1 MSYKLFTQRVGLIG
15 VTNLLVGF
23 SGIILLPIL
32 TKTLSIHDYGA
43 WVQVIVTLGLASS
56 IAILGLNGAMVRF
69 LPGGSKGAQR
79 DMFFS
84 MICIV
89 FIVGLIISVA
99 MILMPGIIAQIVG
112 NEKIVPILALIV
124 PVYCVN
130 LMFLTFF
137 MAIGQMKRYSLFL
150 LLQTYGDVLL
160 VAYLV
165 QYGVIGAVSAI
176 LFVRIALFV
185 LMSWYVIKELGFSI
199 PTFSRTREHLN
210 YSVPLIPTGFSG
222 WVVSSSDRYLI
233 LFFLGLSYVGIYSP
247 GYALGTIIFMFL
259 TPILAVLTPTIS
271 KLYEEDKR
279 DEARQYLSYAL
290 KYFLALAIPSVMG
303 LTILSK
309 QMLIILTTG
318 EIAAQGY
325 PITPFVALGVL
336 FYGVSGIN
344 GQVLML
350 AKKTRIIGAT
360 AMSAAF
366 ANFIL
371 NIIFIPQIGIVGAAF
386 TTLITYALMT
396 AIITYF
402 SSKYFT
408 LGIDWTFILK
418 SIAASV
424 VMSIV
429 ILRSSPV
436 KTIEVLFTI
445 AFGAGIYF
453 CALYL
458 LKGFRKEEIEFFREM
473 LKI

>member
-32 TKTLSIHDYGA
+32 TKTLSIHDYGT
-43 WVQVIVTLGLASS
+43 WVQVIVTLGLMSS
-56 IAILGLNGAMVRF
+56 IATLGLNGAMVRF
-69 LPGGSKGAQR
+69 LPGASKEARR

-124 PVYCVN
+124 PLYCVN

-165 QYGVIGAVSAI
+165 QYGIIGAVSAI

-185 LMSWYVIKELGFSI
+185 LMSWYVIKEFGFSI

-210 YSVPLIPTGFSG
+210 YSVPLLPTGFSG
-222 WVVSSSDRYLI
+222 WIVSSSDRYLI
-233 LFFLGLSYVGIYSP
+233 LYFLGLSYVGIYSP
-247 GYALGTIIFMFL
+247 GYSLGTIIFMFS
-259 TPILAVLTPTIS
+259 TPIIAVLTPTIS
-271 KLYEEDKR
+271 KLYEEGKR
-279 DEARQYLSYAL
+279 GEAGQYLSYAL
-290 KYFLALAIPSVMG
+290 KYFLVLAIPSVMG
-303 LTILSK
+303 LTMLSK
-309 QMLIILTTG
+309 QMLVILTTG

-325 PITPFVALGVL
+325 LITPFVALGAL
-336 FYGVSGIN
+336 FYGVSGMHN
-344 GQVLML
+344 QVLML
-350 AKKTRIIGAT
+350 AKRTKIIGAVS
-360 AMSAAF
+360 MSAAF
-366 ANFIL
+366 TNFIL

-386 TTLITYALMT
+386 TTLITYALTT
-396 AIITYF
+396 AITTYF

-418 SIAASV
+418 SIAASG
-424 VMSIV
+424 VMSIL
-429 ILRSSPV
+429 IWRANPV
-436 KTIEVLFTI
+436 QTLNVLLWVVV
-445 AFGAGIYF
+445 GAGVYF

-458 LKGFRKEEIEFFREM
+458 LKGFRKEEIEFFRE
-473 LKI
+473 LFRV